1 MKLEHIGIAV
11 RSIEDQLKVWRD
23 LFGFCVR
30 MITDVADQK
39 VRVAMLD
46 VGDVTVELLEP
57 LSDKSVIKEF
67 IEKWGEGLHHL
78 SFEVQDIEKTIADFK
93 KRGARMIDEV
103 PRNGARASKI
113 AFMHPK
119 STGGVLVE
127 LSQRDFIDKEV

>member
-1 MKLEHIGIAV
+1 MKLDHIGIAV
-11 RSIEDQLKVWRD
+11 RSIEEQLKVWRD
-23 LFGFCVR
+23 LFGFSVR

-57 LSDKSVIKEF
+57 LSDESAINKF
-67 IEKWGEGLHHL
+67 IEKRGEGLHHL
-78 SFEVQDIEKTIADFK
+78 SFQVQDIEKTIAEFK

-103 PRNGARASKI
+103 PRNGAHAARI

-127 LSQRDFIDKEV
+127 LSQGNS

>member
-23 LFGFCVR
+23 LFGFSVR

>member
-1 MKLEHIGIAV
+1 MKLDHIGIAV
-11 RSIEDQLKVWRD
+11 RSIEEQLKVWRD
-23 LFGFCVR
+23 LFGFSVR

-57 LSDKSVIKEF
+57 LSDESAINKF
-67 IEKWGEGLHHL
+67 IEKRGEGLHHL
-78 SFEVQDIEKTIADFK
+78 SFQVQDIEKTIAEFK

-103 PRNGARASKI
+103 PRSGAHAARI

-119 STGGVLVE
+119 STSGVLVE
-127 LSQRDFIDKEV
+127 LTQGDS